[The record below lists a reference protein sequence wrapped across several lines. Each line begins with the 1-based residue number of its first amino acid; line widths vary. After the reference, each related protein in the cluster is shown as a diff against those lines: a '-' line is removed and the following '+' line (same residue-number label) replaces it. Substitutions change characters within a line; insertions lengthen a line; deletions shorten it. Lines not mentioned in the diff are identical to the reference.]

1 MSMNVIIRPAKMGEA
16 SYVSYFNM
24 EIYRKQYQFNPC
36 FEIYALDAMAWM
48 MHNPEGSCLYV
59 ACIDDK
65 IVGSIQILKQDEATA
80 QLRWFAVDANYRG
93 CGIGSK
99 LMDNAKAYCIK
110 HGYNH
115 VYLGTI
121 DFLQEARKLYAKYG
135 FELTETWE
143 NKDWMKT
150 PLTEERWDLKTWK

>member
-1 MSMNVIIRPAKMGEA
+1 MEVIVRPAEMGEP

-24 EIYRKQYQFNPC
+24 ELYRRQYDFNPC

-59 ACIDDK
+59 ACVDNK
-65 IVGSIQILKQDEATA
+65 IVGSIQILRQDETTA

-93 CGIGSK
+93 MGIGTK
-99 LMDNAKAYCIK
+99 LMQSAKEFCINN
-110 HGYNH
+110 GYTN

-121 DFLQEARKLYAKYG
+121 DFLTDARRLYAKFG
-135 FELTETWE
+135 FELTKSWV

-150 PLTEERWDLKTWK
+150 PLNEERWDLIEWK